1 MKWTKS
7 TRRQFGR
14 ITIDPAQMN
23 GAPSIRDLP
32 ITVATIVR
40 MAREGMSAGDI
51 LTAYPE
57 LERED
62 VDVAMR
68 YAAAK
73 ESAEANFIEPMRN
86 RIRNLHLPDDEV

>member
-7 TRRQFGR
+7 TRLQFGR
-14 ITIDPAQMN
+14 ITIDPSQPN

-40 MAREGMSAGDI
+40 MAREGMSAGQI
-51 LTAYPE
+51 LSAYPE

-62 VDVAMR
+62 IDVAMR

-73 ESAEANFIEPMRN
+73 ESADANFIEPMRN
-86 RIRNLHLPDDEV
+86 RIRNLRLHDDEV